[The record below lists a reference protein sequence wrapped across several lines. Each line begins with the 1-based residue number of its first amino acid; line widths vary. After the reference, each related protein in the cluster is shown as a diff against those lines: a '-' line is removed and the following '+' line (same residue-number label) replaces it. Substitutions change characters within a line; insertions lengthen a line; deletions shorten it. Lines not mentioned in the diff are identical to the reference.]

1 MANPFPFVA
10 STVLTAAQLNGIGE
24 ASTVFTPTLTN
35 ATVGNGTLDCAF
47 QRVNK
52 IVKATYKWTLGSTS
66 TITAGGLLFSLPV
79 TGTAAAAQTIQ
90 IVGQGLYTDVSAGFD
105 FIAQSYYA
113 SSTTMGVVVLDASG
127 TFLRIATQVNGT
139 NPVVPATGDIIRLQ
153 IVYEAA

>member
-1 MANPFPFVA
+1 MANPFPFTA
-10 STVLTAAQLNGIGE
+10 GQVLTAAQLNGIGE
-24 ASTVFTPTLTN
+24 ASTAFTPTLTG

-66 TITAGGLLFSLPV
+66 TITGGLLFSLPV
-79 TGTAAAAQTIQ
+79 TGTASAAQSIQ

-113 SSTTMGVVVLDASG
+113 TSTTIGMVVLDASG

-139 NPVVPATGDIIRLQ
+139 NPVVPATGDILRLQ
-153 IVYEAA
+153 VVYEAE